1 MTLRRATQLTLMGLA
16 LLTPFSALLD
26 SFRLDH
32 GSPFAQDLIR
42 AGDILGVT
50 LVHSMHKQAR
60 ELPSLSSLVVLNLL
74 ALFLATLFQP
84 GCRLGGCRLGGRFSG
99 CKSNLLN
106 LATSLEMYSTDNAG
120 HYPHSLSQLTPK
132 YLKTLPHCPSASQA
146 NYGFEVAQEPGAYT
160 LFCRGCFHHAE
171 GIDTPN
177 YPRFS
182 SHTGLVLR

>member
-1 MTLRRATQLTLMGLA
+1 MTLRRGTQLTLMGLA
-16 LLTPFSALLD
+16 LLTPFSAILD

-32 GSPFAQDLIR
+32 GSPFAQDLFR
-42 AGDILGVT
+42 AGIILGVT

-84 GCRLGGCRLGGRFSG
+84 GCRLGGGRMTS

-132 YLKTLPHCPSASQA
+132 YLKKLPHCPSASEA
-146 NYGFEVAQEPGAYT
+146 NYDFVGAREPEAYT
-160 LFCRGCFHHAE
+160 LYCRGCFHHAE
-171 GIDTPN
+171 GIDKPN
-177 YPRFS
+177 YPQYS
-182 SHTGLVLR
+182 SYNGLVLP